1 LLPDDPA
8 EVDYTIPD
16 VPEGL
21 ESLVADLRDEIEEG
35 ADALAI
41 FLTSTNSLLTSS
53 VKKSVTNLKW
63 LLAKQINRKMLI
75 F

>member
-35 ADALAI
+35 ADALAD
-41 FLTSTNSLLTSS
+41 LLDFNQFAFDF
-53 VKKSVTNLKW
+53 VCEEICDEFEVVIGQANE
-63 LLAKQINRKMLI
+63 
-75 F
+75 